1 MSKIEMSLVSFFRQF
16 PDDDAAERHFINA
29 RWPDGIRCPRCDGG
43 NVQEKAVH
51 KSMPH
56 RCRDCRRY
64 FSVRTGSIMAD
75 SKLGYQTW
83 LLAAYLLHTAKKGMS
98 SIALGEKLGVCQK
111 TAWFLAHRIR
121 ETWTDSGELMTG
133 TVEADE
139 TYVGGSDKSRHLD
152 RKGKIPKMPV
162 VGARERETGR
172 VSAVVMP
179 KVDLIRVYDWLDTVV
194 SKSARLFTDEA
205 KVYVGYPVSEH
216 RTVKHKSKQY
226 VVGELHT
233 NGIESHWALL
243 KRAYHG
249 THHWY
254 SHKHM
259 HRYVHECTARF
270 NARDLET
277 IDQLK
282 QLATGGIGKRLTF
295 SELTA

>member
-1 MSKIEMSLVSFFRQF
+1 
-16 PDDDAAERHFINA
+16 
-29 RWPDGIRCPRCDGG
+29 
-43 NVQEKAVH
+43 
-51 KSMPH
+51 
-56 RCRDCRRY
+56 
-64 FSVRTGSIMAD
+64 MAD

-83 LLAAYLLHTAKKGMS
+83 ALALFLLQTAKKGIS
-98 SIALGEKLGVCQK
+98 SVALGEKLGISQK
-111 TAWFLAHRIR
+111 SAWHLAHRIR
-121 ETWTDSGELMTG
+121 EAWTGTGTGTGELMTG

-152 RKGKIPKMPV
+152 RKGKIPRMPV

-179 KVDLIRVYDWLDTVV
+179 RVDLIRIYDWLDTVV

-216 RTVKHKSKQY
+216 RAIKHKSKQY

-233 NGIESHWALL
+233 NGIESIWALL

-259 HRYVHECTARF
+259 HRYVKEATARF
-270 NARDLET
+270 NMRELET
-277 IDQLK
+277 LDQLAR
-282 QLATGGIGKRLTF
+282 LASGMIGKSLTYK
-295 SELTA
+295 ELTA